1 MPFNSGVI
9 VYFFLVI
16 GCISWGI
23 YETYKQNSL
32 NRLRLSFLISVIL
45 VGLPFISS
53 KIYIGILISAALA
66 IFLFYKKQL
75 PVRLLN
81 MVLVSVLVIFIG
93 YSSYALIV
101 IRSSANTP
109 MDQNSPEDVFALGS
123 YLNREQYGDR
133 PLFYGQ
139 TFVADVERKDG
150 APLYEEGAPV
160 WARVI
165 RRRKTSPT
173 ATKSSTANATT
184 STRPNSACSS
194 PACTAPTAATSLP
207 TRSGRASRENR

>member
-1 MPFNSGVI
+1 
-9 VYFFLVI
+9 
-16 GCISWGI
+16 
-23 YETYKQNSL
+23 
-32 NRLRLSFLISVIL
+32 
-45 VGLPFISS
+45 
-53 KIYIGILISAALA
+53 
-66 IFLFYKKQL
+66 
-75 PVRLLN
+75 

-101 IRSSANTP
+101 IRSTANTP

-150 APLYEEGAPV
+150 VPQYEEGAPI

-165 RRRKTSPT
+165 K
-173 ATKSSTANATT
+173 KS
-184 STRPNSACSS
+184 
-194 PACTAPTAATSLP
+194 
-207 TRSGRASRENR
+207 ENEPDRYEIIEH